1 MRAREISKIRKQKKL
16 LKIYSDF
23 ELIEL
28 KNNLDDFKIL
38 LKSIGFH
45 DYKKS
50 KKIENKKDKKNKE
63 KKITN
68 KE

>member
-28 KNNLDDFKIL
+28 KNNLDDYKIL

-45 DYKKS
+45 DYKTNNKS
-50 KKIENKKDKKNKE
+50 ENKKDKKNKD
-63 KKITN
+63 KNIK
-68 KE
+68 

>member
-45 DYKKS
+45 VNKMNNKL
-50 KKIENKKDKKNKE
+50 ENKKEKKNKE
-63 KKITN
+63 KKN
-68 KE
+68 K

>member
-28 KNNLDDFKIL
+28 KNNLDDYKIL

-45 DYKKS
+45 DYTNNNEL
-50 KKIENKKDKKNKE
+50 ENKKDKKNKD
-63 KKITN
+63 KK
-68 KE
+68 

>member
-16 LKIYSDF
+16 LKIYSAF

-28 KNNLDDFKIL
+28 KNNLDDYKIL

-45 DYKKS
+45 DYKTNNKS
-50 KKIENKKDKKNKE
+50 ENKKDKKNKD
-63 KKITN
+63 KNN
-68 KE
+68 K